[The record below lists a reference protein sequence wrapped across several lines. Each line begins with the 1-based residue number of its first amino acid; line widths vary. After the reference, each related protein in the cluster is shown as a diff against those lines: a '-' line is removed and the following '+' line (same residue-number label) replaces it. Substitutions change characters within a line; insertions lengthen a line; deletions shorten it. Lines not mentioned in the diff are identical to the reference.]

1 MKIKASVTISE
12 ELISQIDAQAERYGN
27 RSAFIEQAVRHFLAV
42 ETQRARDA
50 RDLEILNA
58 RHEVL
63 NEEALDVLSYQVDS

>member
-1 MKIKASVTISE
+1 MKIKASITISE
-12 ELISQIDAQAERYGN
+12 ELISQIDAQSDRYGN

-58 RHEVL
+58 RYEVL